1 MEVPTVTSVDDDSRS
16 RYRKDNSECGPD
28 SNTYDPAGSFYDIQ
42 VSMPNATGCRRSN
55 LWKPKRK
62 QTV

>member
-55 LWKPKRK
+55 L
-62 QTV
+62 